1 MSGGA
6 FDYAQYTMGNI
17 ASQIEEMLA
26 SDDDYYK
33 TLSDETKAKFKE
45 AVLMLKKSEAMVQRI
60 DWLVSGDDGEET
72 FHRRWTEE
80 LSKIVAPS

>member
-26 SDDDYYK
+26 SDSYFCSPI
-33 TLSDETKAKFKE
+33 SDETRAKFKE
-45 AVLMLKKSEAMVQRI
+45 TIVMLKKSEAMVQRI
-60 DWLVSGDDGEET
+60 DWFVSGDDGEET
-72 FHRRWTEE
+72 FHRRWAEE
-80 LSKIVAPS
+80 LSKIVEPF